1 MVINLRQLQCLR
13 AIMMSGNMTQAAE
26 MMGIAQPSA
35 SSLIANLEHALG
47 FRLFDRVKGRLV
59 ATPEARFLM
68 PDVNRTLESVE
79 LTEHRARQIRDNR
92 RGDLTIVSYPDIAID
107 FLPEVLGDFLRDR
120 PSVRAHL
127 QARRSE
133 MMTGLLQT
141 HDFDLA
147 ISTRLAE
154 AQNLDVQ
161 EFSIPCLIAFPRGRA
176 PKGKITLEPM
186 DLQSETL
193 ICVSS
198 THPTAIQLSE
208 RFDQRGVA
216 YPGAAVETQTFESVC
231 GFVRRGFGVGVIDA
245 LTARRYE
252 DELDLAQFTPAFW
265 QTVYLLRPLD
275 RPASKITLEFSDFFA
290 DRIGS
295 LLLRDDPI
303 TGAR

>member
-1 MVINLRQLQCLR
+1 MINIRQLQCLR
-13 AIMMSGNMTQAAE
+13 AIMLYGNMTQAAE
-26 MMGIAQPSA
+26 MLGIAQPSA

-47 FRLFDRVKGRLV
+47 FQLFDRVKGRLV

-107 FLPEVLGDFLRDR
+107 FLPEVLSGFLKDR
-120 PSVRAHL
+120 PSVRVHL

-141 HDFDLA
+141 HDFDVA

-154 AQNLDVQ
+154 TQNLDVQ
-161 EFSIPCLIAFPRGRA
+161 EFMIPCLVAFPRGQS
-176 PKGKITLEPM
+176 PKNRTRLEPA
-186 DLQSETL
+186 DLQAETL
-193 ICVSS
+193 VCVSS
-198 THPTAIQLSE
+198 THPASIQLSE
-208 RFDQRGVA
+208 RFDQRGVS

-245 LTARRYE
+245 ITARRYAK
-252 DELDLAQFTPAFW
+252 ELDLVQFTPSVW
-265 QTVYLLRPLD
+265 QTVYMLRPLD
-275 RPASKITLEFSDFFA
+275 RPASRLTTELAGFISERLNRHCTESV
-290 DRIGS
+290 R
-295 LLLRDDPI
+295 
-303 TGAR
+303 

>member
-1 MVINLRQLQCLR
+1 
-13 AIMMSGNMTQAAE
+13 

-59 ATPEARFLM
+59 ATPEAKFLM

-107 FLPEVLGDFLRDR
+107 FLPEVLSHFLSDR
-120 PSVRAHL
+120 PTVRVHL

-154 AQNLDVQ
+154 SQTLDVQ
-161 EFSIPCLIAFPRGRA
+161 EFLVPCMIAFPRGQA
-176 PKGKITLEPM
+176 PQDKPVLEPA

-193 ICVSS
+193 ICLSS

-216 YPGAAVETQTFESVC
+216 YPGAAVEAQTFESVC

-245 LTARRYE
+245 ITARRYE
-252 DELDLAQFTPAFW
+252 QELDLVEFAPAFW
-265 QTVYLLRPLD
+265 QSVYLLRPLD
-275 RPASKITLEFSDFFA
+275 RPASQITLEFADLFA
-290 DRIGS
+290 DRVTS
-295 LLLRDDPI
+295 LLAPSDP
-303 TGAR
+303 GSMSGEKDNA

>member
-1 MVINLRQLQCLR
+1 MINIRQLQCLR

-26 MMGIAQPSA
+26 ILGIAQPSA
-35 SSLIANLEHALG
+35 SSLIANLEHTLG

-59 ATPEARFLM
+59 ATPEAKFLM

-107 FLPEVLGDFLRDR
+107 FLPEVLSGFLADR
-120 PSVRAHL
+120 PSVRVQL

-154 AQNLDVQ
+154 DQTLDVQ
-161 EFSIPCLIAFPRGRA
+161 EFSIPCLIAFPRGQA
-176 PKGKITLEPM
+176 PRDKPVLKPA
-186 DLQSETL
+186 DLLAETL

-198 THPTAIQLSE
+198 THPTTIQLSE
-208 RFDQRGVA
+208 RFDQRGIA
-216 YPGAAVETQTFESVC
+216 FPGATVEAQTFESVC
-231 GFVRRGFGVGVIDA
+231 GFVRRGFGVGIIDA
-245 LTARRYE
+245 ITARRYANA
-252 DELDLAQFTPAFW
+252 LDLAQFAPAFW
-265 QTVYLLRPLD
+265 QTLYVLRPLD
-275 RPASKITLEFSDFFA
+275 RPASKITLEFFRTSRRQIKD
-290 DRIGS
+290 
-295 LLLRDDPI
+295 
-303 TGAR
+303 T